1 MMDHQHTEGG
11 QDLDFVT
18 GKPLNIIR
26 YADKQQWLAFWEN
39 IYLLREMEELN
50 VFLINEFL
58 SWAILSILFESIN
71 QNTQINQ
78 NTHIKSDYFK
88 LNQTVI
94 NRIWIIASIAYAGGY
109 RPLWAWYDQIIA
121 PSYWSSQSF
130 NQKN

>member
-1 MMDHQHTEGG
+1 MSLIINTGG

-58 SWAILSILFESIN
+58 SWAILDS
-71 QNTQINQ
+71 
-78 NTHIKSDYFK
+78 K
-88 LNQTVI
+88 
-94 NRIWIIASIAYAGGY
+94 R
-109 RPLWAWYDQIIA
+109 
-121 PSYWSSQSF
+121 
-130 NQKN
+130 